1 MIVELYDYVVGN
13 NNHKDGL
20 TNRLDRLMSMVGK
33 RRYDEGCAV
42 AHSLDLIGE
51 RWALLIVRELL
62 LGPKRF
68 TDLRAGMP
76 GASADVLAQRLREL
90 TGSGIVRRRKLLPP
104 AGTEVYELTEWGADL
119 EPVVTL
125 LGRWG
130 SRSASLN
137 PAADSSVDS
146 LVLSL
151 RALFN
156 PQAAQGFSATVGLS
170 LNESPFVVEIA
181 DGQLHVSRGEA
192 KHPTATLNTDRS
204 TLAALLYGGQPLDAA
219 VRAGDATVGG
229 KTAVVAR
236 FLRLFPF
243 PAPASQ

>member
-1 MIVELYDYVVGN
+1 VPV
-13 NNHKDGL
+13 
-20 TNRLDRLMSMVGK
+20 VGK

-42 AHSLDLIGE
+42 AHSLDLVGE

-76 GASADVLAQRLREL
+76 GASADVLAQRLREM
-90 TGSGIVRRRKLLPP
+90 TESGVVRRRKLPPP
-104 AGTEVYELTEWGADL
+104 AGSEVYELTEWGADL
-119 EPVVTL
+119 EPIVTH

-156 PQAAQGFSATVGLS
+156 AQAAQEFSATIGLS
-170 LNESPFVVEIA
+170 LNENRFIVEIA
-181 DGQLHVSRGEA
+181 DSQLHVSRGEA
-192 KHPTATLNTDRS
+192 ERPTATLDTDRS
-204 TLAALLYGGQPLDAA
+204 TLAAMLYGGRPLDDA

-229 KTAVVAR
+229 KTAVVGR
-236 FLRLFPF
+236 FLWLFPL
-243 PAPASQ
+243 PAPAAQ

>member
-1 MIVELYDYVVGN
+1 MP
-13 NNHKDGL
+13 
-20 TNRLDRLMSMVGK
+20 MVGK

-90 TGSGIVRRRKLLPP
+90 AESGVVRRRTLPPP
-104 AGTEVYELTEWGADL
+104 AGSDVYELTEWGADL

-125 LGRWG
+125 LGQWG

-156 PQAAQGFSATVGLS
+156 PQAAQGFSATIMLS
-170 LNESPFVVEIA
+170 LNDNRFIVEVA

-192 KHPTATLNTDRS
+192 ERPSATLDTDRS
-204 TLAALLYGGQPLDAA
+204 TLAALLYGGRSLDDA
-219 VRAGDATVGG
+219 VRAGEASVGG
-229 KTAVVAR
+229 ETAVIAR
-236 FLRLFPF
+236 FLRLVPL
-243 PAPASQ
+243 PAPATQ

>member
-1 MIVELYDYVVGN
+1 
-13 NNHKDGL
+13 
-20 TNRLDRLMSMVGK
+20 MVGK

-76 GASADVLAQRLREL
+76 GASADILAQRLREL
-90 TGSGIVRRRKLLPP
+90 TESGVVRRKRLPPP
-104 AGTEVYELTEWGADL
+104 AGSDVYELTEWGADL

-125 LGRWG
+125 LGQWG

-156 PQAAQGFSATVGLS
+156 PQAAQGFSATIVLS
-170 LNESPFVVEIA
+170 LNDNRFIIEIA

-192 KHPTATLNTDRS
+192 ERPNATLDTDRS
-204 TLAALLYGGQPLDAA
+204 TLAALLYGGRSLDDA
-219 VRAGDATVGG
+219 VRAGEAAVGG
-229 KTAVVAR
+229 ETAVIAR
-236 FLRLFPF
+236 FLRLFPL
-243 PAPASQ
+243 PAPATH

>member
-1 MIVELYDYVVGN
+1 
-13 NNHKDGL
+13 
-20 TNRLDRLMSMVGK
+20 MVGK

-76 GASADVLAQRLREL
+76 GASADILAQRLREL
-90 TGSGIVRRRKLLPP
+90 TESGVVRRKRLPPP
-104 AGTEVYELTEWGADL
+104 AGSDVYELTEWGADL

-125 LGRWG
+125 LGQWG

-156 PQAAQGFSATVGLS
+156 PQAAQGFSATIVLS
-170 LNESPFVVEIA
+170 LNDNRFIVEIA

-192 KHPTATLNTDRS
+192 ERPSATLDTDRS
-204 TLAALLYGGQPLDAA
+204 TLAAMLYGGHSLDDA
-219 VRAGDATVGG
+219 VRAGEAAVGG
-229 KTAVVAR
+229 ETAVIAR
-236 FLRLFPF
+236 FLRLFPL
-243 PAPASQ
+243 PAPATH

>member
-1 MIVELYDYVVGN
+1 
-13 NNHKDGL
+13 
-20 TNRLDRLMSMVGK
+20 MVGK

-76 GASADVLAQRLREL
+76 GASADILAQRLREL
-90 TGSGIVRRRKLLPP
+90 TESGVVRRKRLPPP
-104 AGTEVYELTEWGADL
+104 AGSDVYELTEWGADL

-125 LGRWG
+125 LGQWG

-156 PQAAQGFSATVGLS
+156 PQAAQGFSATIVLS
-170 LNESPFVVEIA
+170 LNDNRFIIEIA

-192 KHPTATLNTDRS
+192 ERPNATLDTDRS
-204 TLAALLYGGQPLDAA
+204 TLAAMLYGGRSLDDA
-219 VRAGDATVGG
+219 VRAGEAAVGG
-229 KTAVVAR
+229 DSAVIAR
-236 FLRLFPF
+236 FLRLFPL
-243 PAPASQ
+243 PAPATH

>member
-1 MIVELYDYVVGN
+1 
-13 NNHKDGL
+13 
-20 TNRLDRLMSMVGK
+20 MVGK

-42 AHSLDLIGE
+42 SHALDLIGE

-76 GASADVLAQRLREL
+76 GASADVLAQRLREM
-90 TGSGIVRRRKLLPP
+90 TEAGVVRRNKLPP
-104 AGTEVYELTEWGADL
+104 PAASEVYELTEWGADL
-119 EPVVTL
+119 EPIVTH

-146 LVLSL
+146 LVLSM

-156 PQAAQGFSATVGLS
+156 PQAAQGFHATVGLRLS
-170 LNESPFVVEIA
+170 GNEFTVEIA
-181 DGQLHVSRGEA
+181 DGRLQVTRGEA
-192 KHPTATLNTDRS
+192 EHRAATLDTDRP
-204 TLAALLYGGQPLDAA
+204 TLAALLYGGRALDDA
-219 VRAGDATVGG
+219 VRDGQAAISG
-229 KTAVVAR
+229 KTAVIAR
-236 FLRLFPF
+236 FLRLFPL
-243 PAPASQ
+243 PAPAVQ

>member
-1 MIVELYDYVVGN
+1 
-13 NNHKDGL
+13 
-20 TNRLDRLMSMVGK
+20 MVGK

-76 GASADVLAQRLREL
+76 GASADILAQRLREL
-90 TGSGIVRRRKLLPP
+90 TESGVVRRKRLPPP
-104 AGTEVYELTEWGADL
+104 AGSDVYELTEWGADL

-125 LGRWG
+125 LGQWG

-156 PQAAQGFSATVGLS
+156 PQAAQGFSATIVLS
-170 LNESPFVVEIA
+170 LNDNRFIIEIA

-192 KHPTATLNTDRS
+192 ERPSATLDTDRS
-204 TLAALLYGGQPLDAA
+204 TLAAMLYGGHSLDDA
-219 VRAGDATVGG
+219 VRAGEAAVGG
-229 KTAVVAR
+229 ETAVIAR
-236 FLRLFPF
+236 FLRLFPL
-243 PAPASQ
+243 PAPATH

>member
-1 MIVELYDYVVGN
+1 
-13 NNHKDGL
+13 
-20 TNRLDRLMSMVGK
+20 MVGK

-76 GASADVLAQRLREL
+76 GASADILAQRLREL
-90 TGSGIVRRRKLLPP
+90 TESGVVRRKRLPPP
-104 AGTEVYELTEWGADL
+104 AGSDVYELTEWGADL

-125 LGRWG
+125 LGQWG

-156 PQAAQGFSATVGLS
+156 PQAAQGFSATIVLS
-170 LNESPFVVEIA
+170 LNDNRFIVEIA

-192 KHPTATLNTDRS
+192 ERPNATLDTDRS
-204 TLAALLYGGQPLDAA
+204 TLAAMLYGGHSLDDA
-219 VRAGDATVGG
+219 VRAGEAAVGG
-229 KTAVVAR
+229 ETAVIAR
-236 FLRLFPF
+236 FLRLFPL
-243 PAPASQ
+243 PAPATH

>member
-1 MIVELYDYVVGN
+1 MANKRSYD
-13 NNHKDGL
+13 D
-20 TNRLDRLMSMVGK
+20 
-33 RRYDEGCAV
+33 GCAG
-42 AHSLDLIGE
+42 AHALDLIGE

-76 GASADVLAQRLREL
+76 GASADILAQRLREL
-90 TGSGIVRRRKLLPP
+90 TESGVVRRKRLPPP
-104 AGTEVYELTEWGADL
+104 AGSDVYELTEWGADL

-125 LGRWG
+125 LGQWG

-156 PQAAQGFSATVGLS
+156 PQAAQGFSATIVLS
-170 LNESPFVVEIA
+170 LN
-181 DGQLHVSRGEA
+181 D
-192 KHPTATLNTDRS
+192 N
-204 TLAALLYGGQPLDAA
+204 
-219 VRAGDATVGG
+219 
-229 KTAVVAR
+229 R
-236 FLRLFPF
+236 FI
-243 PAPASQ
+243 

>member
-1 MIVELYDYVVGN
+1 
-13 NNHKDGL
+13 
-20 TNRLDRLMSMVGK
+20 MVGK

-76 GASADVLAQRLREL
+76 GASADILAQRLREL
-90 TGSGIVRRRKLLPP
+90 TESGVVRRKRLPPP
-104 AGTEVYELTEWGADL
+104 AGSDVYELTEWGADL

-125 LGRWG
+125 LGQWG

-156 PQAAQGFSATVGLS
+156 PQAAQGFSATIMLS
-170 LNESPFVVEIA
+170 LNDNRFIVEIA

-192 KHPTATLNTDRS
+192 ERPSATLDTDRS
-204 TLAALLYGGQPLDAA
+204 TLAAMLYGGHSLDDA
-219 VRAGDATVGG
+219 VRAGEAAVGG
-229 KTAVVAR
+229 ETTVIAR
-236 FLRLFPF
+236 FLRLFPL
-243 PAPASQ
+243 PAPATH

>member
-1 MIVELYDYVVGN
+1 
-13 NNHKDGL
+13 
-20 TNRLDRLMSMVGK
+20 MVGK

-42 AHSLDLIGE
+42 AHSLDLVGE
-51 RWALLIVRELL
+51 RWALLIVRELM

-76 GASADVLAQRLREL
+76 GASADILAQRLREL
-90 TGSGIVRRRKLLPP
+90 TESGVVRRKRLPPP
-104 AGTEVYELTEWGADL
+104 AGSDVYELTEWGADL

-125 LGRWG
+125 LGQWG

-156 PQAAQGFSATVGLS
+156 PQAAQGFSATIVLS
-170 LNESPFVVEIA
+170 LNDNRFIIEIA

-192 KHPTATLNTDRS
+192 ERPSATLDTDRS
-204 TLAALLYGGQPLDAA
+204 TLAAMLYGGHSLDDA
-219 VRAGDATVGG
+219 VRAGEAAVGG
-229 KTAVVAR
+229 ETAVIAR
-236 FLRLFPF
+236 FLRLFPL
-243 PAPASQ
+243 PAPATH

>member
-1 MIVELYDYVVGN
+1 
-13 NNHKDGL
+13 
-20 TNRLDRLMSMVGK
+20 MVGK

-90 TGSGIVRRRKLLPP
+90 TESGVVRRRKLPPP
-104 AGTEVYELTEWGADL
+104 AGSEVYELTGWGADL
-119 EPVVTL
+119 EPVVTH

-130 SRSASLN
+130 SRSAALN

-156 PQAAQGFSATVGLS
+156 PQAAQGFSATIGLS
-170 LNESPFVVEIA
+170 LNESRFLVEVT

-192 KHPTATLNTDRS
+192 ERPTATLDTDRP
-204 TLAALLYGGQPLDAA
+204 TLAALLYGGRALDDA
-219 VRAGDATVGG
+219 VRAGDATVSG
-229 KTAVVAR
+229 KTSVIAR
-236 FLRLFPF
+236 FLRLFPLPT
-243 PAPASQ
+243 PAAQ